1 MPFLHRIG
9 GGFVAYAEV
18 FYGYC
23 VDKAIW
29 ICYNQDNKSELT
41 EENILKDF
49 SVPKTLINIAI
60 YFLLFIF
67 GDLFNSLI
75 FDLLFSVV
83 KLPSSEF
90 YVIIRMLGC
99 LSLTLLF
106 FWLYTT
112 KGLHLKMSA
121 FGMTVAIK
129 KWGILFAVLLPA
141 FVVFVFLLVGR
152 TEVNSF
158 SFSNIILV
166 VIASM
171 ITALK
176 AGILEE
182 MLFRG
187 FIMKLVENRWNKY
200 IAILMPSFIFSL
212 LHLPSMKTF
221 TIDSVILLI
230 ISGTLVGTM
239 FSLVAYKGNS
249 IANSILM
256 HTLWNFVMITSI
268 LHITTEQGS
277 YGNPIFS
284 IIIPSDNI
292 LLTGAGFGVEAS
304 LIAIIGYACICAVT
318 LWSRKK

>member
-1 MPFLHRIG
+1 M
-9 GGFVAYAEV
+9 
-18 FYGYC
+18 
-23 VDKAIW
+23 K
-29 ICYNQDNKSELT
+29 K
-41 EENILKDF
+41 F
-49 SVPKTLINIAI
+49 SVPKTLLYIVI
-60 YFLLFIF
+60 YFLLFLF
-67 GDLFNSLI
+67 GDLFSSVL

-112 KGLHLKMSA
+112 KGLHLKMNA
-121 FGMTVAIK
+121 FRITFDIK
-129 KWGILFAVLLPA
+129 KWGILFSVLLPA
-141 FVVFVFLLVGR
+141 FVVFVFFLIGR
-152 TEVNSF
+152 TDVNSF
-158 SFSNIILV
+158 DISNIVLT

-187 FIMKLVENRWNKY
+187 FIMKLLENCWNKY

-212 LHLPSMKTF
+212 VHLPSMKTF
-221 TIDSVILLI
+221 TIDSVILLV

-249 IANSILM
+249 IANSVLM
-256 HTLWNFVMITSI
+256 HALWNFVMITSI
-268 LHITTEQGS
+268 LHITTEQGT
-277 YGNPIFS
+277 YGSPIFS

-304 LIAIIGYACICAVT
+304 LIAIIGYACICIIT
-318 LWSRKK
+318 LWSKKK